1 MSKILCKSLKKD
13 GSPCQGQGLE
23 QFDGY
28 CIAHAPADKTREWR
42 SRGGTNS
49 ATAARL
55 DKRMPERLKDMMDVL
70 DDGMKQVLDGTLS
83 PAAYTAICRGV
94 KVRIDLYR
102 LADEEM
108 EHIRNEESQTA
119 AAEIVGAHGDFDIL
133 DAAEA
138 IAAQQDQYRIQSL
151 VDQDLV
157 VCEQKENKY
166 QSAEYALTD
175 KGRKAFGYRFSS
187 TWTQKNL
194 DELRDELKNYKYEEY
209 DLDSVREDL
218 ENDRSAMEAALADL
232 ASNRDAEPPRD
243 PLTGQN
249 LKLPPSGVRTGLPDS
264 YEPAVELSAETLQ
277 DFIRQLNEMCLTV
290 EDLENDD
297 SYDMKR
303 QLLLAGLDPET
314 PLPILTT
321 SNQLG

>member
-1 MSKILCKSLKKD
+1 MSKIFCKSPKKD

-55 DKRMPERLKDMMDVL
+55 DKRIPERLKDMMDAL
-70 DDGMKQVLDGTLS
+70 EDGMKQVLDGTLS
-83 PAAYTAICRGV
+83 PTAYTAICRGA

-108 EHIRNEESQTA
+108 EHVRAEELETA
-119 AAEIVGAHGDFDIL
+119 AAEIVGAHGDPDIL

-138 IAAQQDQYRIQSL
+138 IAAQQNQYRIQSL

-187 TWTQKNL
+187 TWTQENL
-194 DELRDELKNYKYEEY
+194 DELRSDLKNYEYEEY
-209 DLDSVREDL
+209 DLDNLREEL
-218 ENDRSAMEAALADL
+218 ESDRIAMEAALADL
-232 ASNRDAEPPRD
+232 TRNRDLESPRD
-243 PLTGQN
+243 PLTGQC
-249 LKLPPSGVRTGLPDS
+249 LKLPPAGVRTGLPDS
-264 YEPAVELSAETLQ
+264 YKPAVELSTETLQ
-277 DFIRQLNEMCLTV
+277 DFFRQVNEMCTTV
-290 EDLENDD
+290 EDLQNDP
-297 SYDMKR
+297 SYEMKR
-303 QLLLAGLDPET
+303 QLFLAGLDPESS
-314 PLPILTT
+314 LPVLTL
-321 SNQLG
+321 SNQHR

>member
-42 SRGGTNS
+42 SRGGANS

-55 DKRMPERLKDMMDVL
+55 DKRMPERLKDMKDVL
-70 DDGMKQVLDGTLS
+70 EDGMKQVLDGTLS

-108 EHIRNEESQTA
+108 EHIRAEEFETA
-119 AAEIVGAHGDFDIL
+119 AAEIVGAHGDPDIL
-133 DAAEA
+133 EAAEA
-138 IAAQQDQYRIQSL
+138 IADQQNQYRIQSL

-157 VCEQKENKY
+157 VCVQNEHKY

-175 KGRKAFGYRFSS
+175 KGRKAFGYRVCS
-187 TWTQKNL
+187 TWTQENFDK
-194 DELRDELKNYKYEEY
+194 LRNDLKTYEYEEH
-209 DLDSVREDL
+209 DLDDVREELDK
-218 ENDRSAMEAALADL
+218 DRSAMEAALADL
-232 ASNRDAEPPRD
+232 TRNRDPEPARD
-243 PLTGQN
+243 PLTGQC
-249 LKLPPSGVRTGLPDS
+249 LRLPPAGVRTGLPDS
-264 YEPAVELSAETLQ
+264 YKPAVELSTETLQ
-277 DFIRQLNEMCLTV
+277 DFFRQVNEMCTTV
-290 EDLENDD
+290 EDLQNDP
-297 SYDMKR
+297 SYEMKR
-303 QLLLAGLDPET
+303 QLFLAGLDPESS
-314 PLPILTT
+314 LPVLTI
-321 SNQLG
+321 SNKHR